1 MIYAQVSNIFDIK
14 KWEEKIIS
22 CVLTIYII
30 SHSKHF
36 NAYNQEFM
44 NLLMH
49 LVEIPKPAKPFN
61 TYLKC
66 AKSVFEKFCFKEDK
80 EKKIDLIYIRVEK
93 I

>member
-1 MIYAQVSNIFDIK
+1 
-14 KWEEKIIS
+14 
-22 CVLTIYII
+22 
-30 SHSKHF
+30 
-36 NAYNQEFM
+36 M